1 MLLEAKQRSH
11 SVAGIEPCTIGYVL
25 SSSGRLLLKPVVF
38 FRNEDIESLQLVG
51 ELFKNSI

>member
-1 MLLEAKQRSH
+1 MLLEAKQRSR

-25 SSSGRLLLKPVVF
+25 SPSGRLLLKPVVF